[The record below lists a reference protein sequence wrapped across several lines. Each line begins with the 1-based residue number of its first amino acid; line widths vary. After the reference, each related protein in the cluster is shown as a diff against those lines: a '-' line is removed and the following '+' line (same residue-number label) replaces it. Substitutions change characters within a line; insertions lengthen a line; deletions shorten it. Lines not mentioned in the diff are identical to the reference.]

1 MKNNYWKY
9 LFLLILAINIAFVA
23 VVGFQVTKHRDQKVL
38 DKVSVIK
45 GVNKVAEISTNT
57 EQLNTLINKYLGDF
71 QDNKMS
77 YKFYLSDK
85 AVLEGS
91 YKLFGKDIPL
101 YVYFEPYA
109 LNDGSV
115 NLKVTSISIG
125 TLSLP
130 AKTVLNYV
138 KGAYDLPKFV
148 TINSEKQEVLIDL
161 PQVALA
167 KDTFLQANKLDLK
180 NDKFVFNLMQ
190 KQPKSNFYVKIPLK
204 SARNS
209 VFTCFNGGY
218 LL

>member
-1 MKNNYWKY
+1 MKNNFWKY
-9 LFLLILAINIAFVA
+9 LFFLILAFNIALVG
-23 VVGFQVTKHRDQKVL
+23 VIGFQVTKHRDQKVL

-57 EQLNTLINKYLGDF
+57 EQLNSVINKYLGKF
-71 QDNKMS
+71 QGKDMT

-85 AVLEGS
+85 AVLEGT
-91 YKLFGKDIPL
+91 YRIFGNDIPL

-115 NLKVTSISIG
+115 NLKVTSLSIG

-138 KGAYDLPKFV
+138 KGAYDLPQFV
-148 TINSEKQEVLIDL
+148 TINAEKQEVLIDL
-161 PQVALA
+161 PQIAIA
-167 KDTFLQANKLDLK
+167 KDTFLQSNKIDMK

-190 KQPKSNFYVKIPLK
+190 K
-204 SARNS
+204 
-209 VFTCFNGGY
+209 
-218 LL
+218 

>member
-71 QDNKMS
+71 QDNKIS

-190 KQPKSNFYVKIPLK
+190 K
-204 SARNS
+204 
-209 VFTCFNGGY
+209 
-218 LL
+218 